1 MLPSLLRLLLC
12 LCLLAD
18 AVGPAMAATHLAM
31 ADAAAG
37 AAPAGIDNGMH
48 GSGADCHAAPAQA
61 PKDAPAPGEDCLE
74 RCLELCLQHGV
85 AVVPAMVALAGPVAA
100 AMPARPAGAQVAAAH
115 ATPILRPPIA

>member
-31 ADAAAG
+31 ADATADATA
-37 AAPAGIDNGMH
+37 AAPGHDMQG
-48 GSGADCHAAPAQA
+48 GDADCHAAPAQV
-61 PKDAPAPGEDCLE
+61 PGDAPAPDQDCLE

-85 AVVPAMVALAGPVAA
+85 AAVPAMIALASPDPGAIPV
-100 AMPARPAGAQVAAAH
+100 RPAGAQVATAH

>member
-31 ADAAAG
+31 ADVPTDAVPG
-37 AAPAGIDNGMH
+37 DQDDGTH
-48 GSGADCHAAPAQA
+48 GVDADCHAAPGQA
-61 PKDAPAPGEDCLE
+61 PNDTPGEDCLE
-74 RCLELCLQHGV
+74 RCLELCLKHCV
-85 AVVPAMVALAGPVAA
+85 AAVPAMIALASPDPGAIPV
-100 AMPARPAGAQVAAAH
+100 RPAGAQVATAH